1 MDGFKGDFLN
11 IFMFFAPSDL
21 QIVQLL
27 TIHQWKA
34 WNWLS
39 DVLYIKVDPYD
50 WFCGQGSH
58 LNVMFRLTVF
68 CCILWITDSFNV
80 RFCVSVLC
88 QSLFISAVLCH
99 FQISVCM
106 CLTGAS
112 SNLFKSPLWR
122 SVHSDGGDWQV
133 SSCSPC
139 WLLCCSSS
147 VSITSPLPPSST
159 STHLTQNLNPT
170 GVAFRL
176 ETDDGS
182 DPGNF

>member
-1 MDGFKGDFLN
+1 MESLEMAFRCFIHKSWPVWLVLWSRVTFKCYVSFD
-11 IFMFFAPSDL
+11 S
-21 QIVQLL
+21 
-27 TIHQWKA
+27 
-34 WNWLS
+34 
-39 DVLYIKVDPYD
+39 
-50 WFCGQGSH
+50 
-58 LNVMFRLTVF
+58 F